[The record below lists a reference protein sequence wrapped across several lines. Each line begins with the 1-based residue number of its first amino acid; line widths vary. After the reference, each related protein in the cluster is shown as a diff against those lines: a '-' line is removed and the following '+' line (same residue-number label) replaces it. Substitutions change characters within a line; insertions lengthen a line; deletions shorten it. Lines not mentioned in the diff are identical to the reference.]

1 MTKNNLFLPILKT
14 TYTAMADPTPVSS
27 LVHSSTLTTAG
38 VELITSTDWLT
49 VEKNSNFYRQI
60 YTILVILH

>member
-14 TYTAMADPTPVSS
+14 TYTAMAAPTPASS

-38 VELITSTDWLT
+38 VELLTSTD
-49 VEKNSNFYRQI
+49 
-60 YTILVILH
+60 